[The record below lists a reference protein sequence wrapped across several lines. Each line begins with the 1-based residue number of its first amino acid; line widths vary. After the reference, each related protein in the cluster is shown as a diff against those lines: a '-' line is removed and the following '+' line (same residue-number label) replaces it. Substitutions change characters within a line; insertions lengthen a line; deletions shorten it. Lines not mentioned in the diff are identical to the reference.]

1 MKKFFSI
8 VMALMLGFSF
18 ANAEATRIYCKATQG
33 WWTDGGAAVGIYTW
47 DDGGTA
53 KAAWPGERMA
63 PVEGEEGV
71 WYVDL
76 DLSVYK
82 MCIFTRVNAS
92 GAIADWGAKTADLT
106 IPTDGKNLYTI
117 TSTSAVWGDPGAAG
131 EWSTHGGEEAEYLLL
146 GSAPSMGAWQGDGAA
161 KFVNGL
167 AEVTVPAGD
176 CEFKVVPSDWN
187 WDNALGY
194 AAVDAGCSS
203 EGISEGDNGNIK
215 ITLSEAG
222 TLRVE
227 LKDGK
232 LCVTFSAGA
241 GENPQPTDKEYLLF
255 GSAPSMGAWQG
266 DGAAKFVNGVAEVTV
281 PAGDCEFKVVP
292 SDWNWDNALGFAA
305 VDAGCSSEGISEG
318 DNGNVKITLSEE
330 GTLRVEIKDGKLCVT
345 FSAGAGENPQ
355 PTDKDYYLIGS
366 AEAIGGTSW
375 DGTKAVK
382 LVDGVAEVTIPAGE
396 CQFKVVPAEGANWD
410 WNHALGAADVNA
422 ECSSDGIKSGDN
434 GNVKI
439 EMAAEGKLR
448 VEIKNGKLCVTGNF
462 VAGSEPELTNGYYL
476 IGLTGWDLSAINPV
490 HKFAASEEVEGE
502 FVLTVTLAEGNT
514 IKVVEVENDIIKA
527 WFPEGMGTEYT
538 VDADHIGERKI
549 FFRPAGNPEWA
560 NFGGFIF
567 ISEEQTALDNTSADV
582 KAVKFILNGQLF
594 IRANGSVFDVMGQS
608 VR

>member
-1 MKKFFSI
+1 MRKILYLLMTAVFSTGLFAQNYGI
-8 VMALMLGFSF
+8 LVNGNTYFAGTKMDDFEGFQQYLAHVPVKSGDF
-18 ANAEATRIYCKATQG
+18 CQLCDPTNNYAVWAVDINTASVKGFTRDGDKYTVS
-33 WWTDGGAAVGIYTW
+33 TDGCFDFYIKLKYQADELYIGQGSDCGEGVPVGS
-47 DDGGTA
+47 
-53 KAAWPGERMA
+53 
-63 PVEGEEGV
+63 EEG
-71 WYVDL
+71 
-76 DLSVYK
+76 
-82 MCIFTRVNAS
+82 
-92 GAIADWGAKTADLT
+92 
-106 IPTDGKNLYTI
+106 
-117 TSTSAVWGDPGAAG
+117 G
-131 EWSTHGGEEAEYLLL
+131 EGGEQGEDAEFLLL
-146 GSAPSMGAWQGDGAA
+146 GSAPSMGSWQGEGAA
-161 KFVNGL
+161 KFVNGV
-167 AEVTVPAGD
+167 AEVTVPAGN

-187 WDNALGY
+187 WDNALGFS
-194 AAVDAGCSS
+194 AVDAGCSS

-281 PAGDCEFKVVP
+281 PAGSCEFKVVP
-292 SDWNWDNALGFAA
+292 TDWNWDNALGFSA

-318 DNGNVKITLSEE
+318 DNGNIKITLSEE

-382 LVDGVAEVTIPAGE
+382 LVDGVAEVTLPAGE

-410 WNHALGAADVNA
+410 WNHSLGAVDVNA

-439 EMAAEGKLR
+439 EMAAEGTLR

-476 IGLTGWDLSAINPV
+476 IGLTGWDLSAINPA

-567 ISEEQTALDNTSADV
+567 ISEEQTALDNTTADV
-582 KAVKFILNGQLF
+582 KAVKFIRNGQLY
-594 IRANGSVFDVMGQS
+594 IIVNTRVFNVTGQI